1 MTCTK
6 LFKSDSF
13 KNRNDEFYKN
23 KQQIIKQELFFSEM
37 LFEKDCAMSSLDYLT
52 SEDSKLD
59 LYDKNEKIKR
69 INTNVFLVSSRSDY
83 DNDSTRYYY

>member
-1 MTCTK
+1 MACTK
-6 LFKSDSF
+6 LINNCNIKCPQCKFFKD
-13 KNRNDEFYKN
+13 KLHTK
-23 KQQIIKQELFFSEM
+23 KQDHFFSEM

>member
-1 MTCTK
+1 MTCTR
-6 LFKSDSF
+6 LFKADSF
-13 KNRNDEFYKN
+13 KNSNDEFYKN